1 MGCFTIYC
9 PISGLP
15 LEFYYEDNN
24 ENKRKYEHL
33 NEAVVVLPDG
43 SITEIGRHDSYG
55 RIYTTNT
62 TYSCNDD
69 ESDDYQTGIAIS
81 NSLYK
86 LMLLNPKFE
95 DFMNKTKNLYYYLK
109 NYSVRIQS
117 NVMRYSGSQFLS
129 LENILKDDLIY
140 FVDPFLEEKIEE
152 PLLGK
157 TLIRGIRKING
168 KKNKIFLNKLIENFL
183 EFIPKKK
190 EEKNNFSKEYLLLMC
205 KMMTEDKNISDNT
218 QKEIDK
224 LIEDFTK

>member
-1 MGCFTIYC
+1 MGCFTIYS
-9 PISGLP
+9 PITGLP
-15 LEFYYEDNN
+15 IEFYYEDNN

-43 SITEIGRHDSYG
+43 SITEIGSHDSYG
-55 RIYTTNT
+55 RIITPNA

-69 ESDDYQTGIAIS
+69 ESDEYQTGIAIS

-95 DFMNKTKNLYYYLK
+95 DFTNKTKNLYYYLK
-109 NYSVRIQS
+109 NYSVPIQS
-117 NVMRYSGSQFLS
+117 KVMRYNGSQLLS
-129 LENILKDDLIY
+129 LENILKEDLIY

-183 EFIPKKK
+183 DFIPKKK

-205 KMMTEDKNISDNT
+205 KMMTECKDITDEK